1 MSLEVDYKKARHP
14 GRWVALFV
22 FIVVLAASG
31 WYGYKWYTTG
41 ALPPVPL
48 PIAAANTR
56 VDESSVSPALV
67 RDHTVDAMHPRY
79 INIPSL
85 DLEDTRVYPV
95 GLDANNLL
103 EAPSNIHDAGWYSQS
118 GVPGDGGVVLVQA
131 HNVGVTKKGAF
142 SGLGDLNEGDMIK
155 IERGDGEIFTYSVV
169 ENQRMTIEEVNA
181 TGMAMMGVSAKE
193 GKEALNLITFDG
205 TWVPRLGT
213 FDHRIMLR
221 SVIVED

>member
-1 MSLEVDYKKARHP
+1 MSLEVDYKKERHP

-22 FIVVLAASG
+22 FILVLAASG

-48 PIAAANTR
+48 PIAVANTKI
-56 VDESSVSPALV
+56 DESSVSSALV
-67 RDHTVDAMHPRY
+67 KDHTVDPMHPRY

-85 DLEDTRVYPV
+85 NPEDTRVYPV
-95 GLDANNLL
+95 GLDSNNLL
-103 EAPSNIHDAGWYSQS
+103 EAPNNIHDAGWYRQS
-118 GVPGDGGVVLVQA
+118 GVPGDGGVVLIQA

-142 SGLGDLNEGDMIK
+142 SGLNSLNKGDTIM
-155 IERGDGEIFTYSVV
+155 IERGDGEVFTYSVV

-181 TGMAMMGVSAKE
+181 TGMAMMGVSAE
-193 GKEALNLITFDG
+193 NGKEALNLITFDG
-205 TWVPRLGT
+205 VWVPRLGM

-221 SVIVED
+221 AVIVED